1 MDEQKFQLNF
11 LFLSLLGLHCAQ
23 QFEVKP
29 SAVEVNPGDSALLMC
44 KVHNRQGECAW
55 LKDGR
60 VVGRIDTKYEF
71 QREPADGDCSVR
83 IRNAKIEED
92 DGTWQCQVTQISLTE
107 PTLTAPDVKF
117 TVRGNFYLLMSLFKL
132 VYFVI

>member
-1 MDEQKFQLNF
+1 MQIMTKLIFPLIF
-11 LFLSLLGLHCAQ
+11 SGFFCAQ

-29 SAVEVNPGDSALLMC
+29 SAVEVNPGDSALLTC

-55 LKDGR
+55 LKDGK
-60 VVGRIDTKYEF
+60 VMGRIDTKYEF
-71 QREPADGDCSVR
+71 LREPADGDCSIR

-92 DGTWQCQVTQISLTE
+92 DGMWQCQVTQISLTE

-117 TVRGNFYLLMSLFKL
+117 TVRGKKL
-132 VYFVI
+132 RSFIFSATIIVVII